1 MQRKLVVVQKQS
13 GISVSVVSKLG
24 GSQIQINRI
33 LTQKHEESLRVT
45 HVHLSGAWLWGV
57 VAVTLCQ
64 DIPVHLKVK
73 HWEKYLFQLHN

>member
-1 MQRKLVVVQKQS
+1 MQRKLVIVQKQS

-33 LTQKHEESLRVT
+33 LTQKHEESFRVT
-45 HVHLSGAWLWGV
+45 HVHLSGTWLWGV
-57 VAVTLCQ
+57 VAVALCQ
-64 DIPVHLKVK
+64 DIPVHLK